1 MKSPCDEAVLKS
13 ALAIAPCRAEAGS
26 WVLVAAVV
34 GSSMAFIDG
43 TVVNVALPALQTNL
57 GATVVDVQWVVE
69 SYGLFLGALILVG
82 GSTGD
87 LFGRRRMFLAGVTV
101 FAIASA
107 CCGLAVTIRQLVIA
121 RAAQGVGAAF
131 MVPGSLSIISASFD
145 EKDRGR
151 AIGTWSGFTAITTA
165 LGPVLGG
172 WLIQHASWRWAFFI
186 NLPLAAAVV
195 AVSLRYVPESRSAS
209 ARRIDWPGTLLA
221 TLGLAGLV
229 TGFIDSARF
238 GWAHPF
244 VLGTLIIGSICL
256 LVFPVVEAKTNSP
269 MVPMSLFKSRAFSGA
284 NLLTFFLYSALG
296 IFFFLF
302 PLNLIQVHGYSA
314 TAAGAAALPLIL
326 LMFLLSRWSGGLVS
340 RYGPR
345 LPLIVGPLLAAAGF
359 FLFAVPSL
367 RGSYWVT
374 FFPAFVVLGIGMAVS
389 VAPLTTVVMSAV
401 NQDSAGTAS
410 GINNAVA
417 RIAGLLAIAVLG
429 MAMIGAFSFRLNRT
443 LSHLAVPRQ
452 AADELQSNRIR
463 LAAIEIPTGL
473 DSVTTT
479 AVTTAIY
486 QAFVFGFRLVM
497 LICVALSITSAAFAW
512 WMIPGKPNRLQSL
525 EVEAIRS

>member
-1 MKSPCDEAVLKS
+1 
-13 ALAIAPCRAEAGS
+13 
-26 WVLVAAVV
+26 
-34 GSSMAFIDG
+34 
-43 TVVNVALPALQTNL
+43 
-57 GATVVDVQWVVE
+57 
-69 SYGLFLGALILVG
+69 
-82 GSTGD
+82 
-87 LFGRRRMFLAGVTV
+87 
-101 FAIASA
+101 
-107 CCGLAVTIRQLVIA
+107 
-121 RAAQGVGAAF
+121 
-131 MVPGSLSIISASFD
+131 
-145 EKDRGR
+145 
-151 AIGTWSGFTAITTA
+151 
-165 LGPVLGG
+165 
-172 WLIQHASWRWAFFI
+172 
-186 NLPLAAAVV
+186 
-195 AVSLRYVPESRSAS
+195 
-209 ARRIDWPGTLLA
+209 
-221 TLGLAGLV
+221 
-229 TGFIDSARF
+229 
-238 GWAHPF
+238 
-244 VLGTLIIGSICL
+244 
-256 LVFPVVEAKTNSP
+256 
-269 MVPMSLFKSRAFSGA
+269 MVPMPLFKSRAFSGA

-340 RYGPR
+340 RCGPR

-429 MAMIGAFSFRLNRT
+429 MAMIGAFSFRLHRS

-452 AADELQSNRIR
+452 VADELQSNRIR